1 MEGGSGKLKSNVM
14 LAISS
19 SKLRGT
25 LLNYVRQSKYL
36 IDINYLLGFPR
47 IERNFLSQD
56 GREKRKRIKKGCS
69 QPQHSSRRRNCISIR
84 FDESGGGGRCT
95 AVNNLLLAQPF
106 FRETPND
113 GEDQWERPQ
122 TTFANLKVPVYKKY
136 LY

>member
-1 MEGGSGKLKSNVM
+1 MEGGTGKLKSNVM

-25 LLNYVRQSKYL
+25 LFNYVRQSKYL

-69 QPQHSSRRRNCISIR
+69 IAA
-84 FDESGGGGRCT
+84 GGGT
-95 AVNNLLLAQPF
+95 ASPF
-106 FRETPND
+106 DSMNQAAAAAAAAAVGAR
-113 GEDQWERPQ
+113 Q
-122 TTFANLKVPVYKKY
+122 
-136 LY
+136 